1 VRQLFGLKKFLKEF
15 SLIDERHVQEVSLW
29 KDYMIYAALFG
40 IADQVVKDMKNINP
54 EFFKMDQVAQ
64 QMADDFTLPAIQTA
78 FLSGTSKAERLKA
91 QREARASGRGGSSSW
106 GGGGGFSGGG
116 SGGGVR

>member
-1 VRQLFGLKKFLKEF
+1 MDFPRF
-15 SLIDERHVQEVSLW
+15 SDLLVILLVIL
-29 KDYMIYAALFG
+29 